1 MSSSNFAMLSV
12 RHLDQE
18 RLEGRPDAGE
28 MPAKVGTEKLP
39 PEERKRRFLR
49 LAAEPR

>member
-1 MSSSNFAMLSV
+1 MLSV